1 MLKEICGLVVFEN
14 RNLSPIFEPKK
25 DENGEGTRVH
35 NEERHVVK
43 TRNLRWKGYLVE
55 IGEVR

>member
-1 MLKEICGLVVFEN
+1 VVFEN